1 MSGSTRAITLNLS
14 VAGADKLQQDLR
26 NLGTAGEDALRRL
39 EAAVTRS
46 SSSGAGLP
54 RLSAQTVEVSNG
66 FRDMTPRIQSAGY
79 QLQDFAVQVQGGTSA
94 MTALSQQGSQFLGAF
109 GPGGAIAGAILTVGV
124 LVMKLLEGAAN
135 VAEINKANEAWK
147 RNQSDIND
155 LLESGIEKVV
165 RLRRERL
172 QSAEGP
178 QRTALQTAEVDY
190 EKAAKEV
197 PILERQIAT
206 LQRLLANPA
215 SSGNQT
221 ARNTLTSL
229 EARLAGHQATMR
241 DAPNRATE
249 ASTRLTGLRMED
261 YGPPSSAATFDTNA
275 GPRAVLES
283 EATRRNM
290 ERLRGM
296 SAPRAAIERA
306 RQAGE
311 AEANRTTNV
320 PAEREKIIANHV
332 AAAIAQQETATRS
345 LAETEAKRFAAALKP
360 GEMEA
365 ARSAEQLRLAQA
377 LAAAETPREAL
388 LARQAAEIDKATLS
402 IRTNAALQTDPKAK
416 AALLEQA
423 ELIARQRTEA
433 VGLEETTR
441 NRNALYQQGAAFAQ
455 QAADRTALGMAPDE
469 RARFLGQFGE
479 EQRIKSAGD
488 RVDTPEA
495 MQRIRNAGDLA
506 YGDEQMRKLKDFTG
520 ALNTMGSSFT
530 DALGAA
536 VFEGKKLGDVLT
548 GLERQL
554 ASTILKATVGKYLEQ
569 AVGAGSA
576 RLGSAIGDWWSGAS
590 AAGSTSPAA
599 ISSYNAGYMPGVV
612 TQTPLANGGIMT
624 GLGPLPLRQYA
635 GGGVAHS
642 PQVAIFGE
650 AKKAEAYVPLP
661 DGRSIPVTMS
671 GGGGPSINID
681 ARGAE
686 QGVEQRI
693 DAVLARRMPAIL
705 AASRADLSGRVNRG
719 GDLAKTF
726 GRR

>member
-39 EAAVTRS
+39 EAAVMRS

-54 RLSAQTVEVSNG
+54 RLSAQTSEVANG

-109 GPGGAIAGAILTVGV
+109 GPAGAIAGAILTVGI
-124 LVMKLLEGAAN
+124 LAAKLLEGAAN
-135 VAEINKANEAWK
+135 VQEIVKANDAWKKNQEEINN
-147 RNQSDIND
+147 

-190 EKAAKEV
+190 EKAAKDA
-197 PILERQIAT
+197 PRLEREIAT

-215 SSGNQT
+215 SAGNQT

-229 EARLAGHQATMR
+229 EAQLASAQATMR
-241 DAPNRATE
+241 DAPNRAAE
-249 ASTRLTGLRMED
+249 AATKLTGLRMED
-261 YGPPSSAATFDTNA
+261 YGPPSAAAAYDTNA

-283 EATRRNM
+283 ENTRRNM

-320 PAEREKIIANHV
+320 PAEREAIIANHV

-360 GEMEA
+360 GEMET

-388 LARQAAEIDKATLS
+388 LARQAAEIDKATLA
-402 IRTNAALQTDPKAK
+402 IRTNAGLQTDPKIK

-423 ELIARQRTEA
+423 DLITRQRTEA
-433 VGLEETTR
+433 VGLAEATA
-441 NRNALYQQGAAFAQ
+441 NRNAIWQQGQAFARQ
-455 QAADRTALGMAPDE
+455 DADRTALGMSPNE
-469 RARFLGQFGE
+469 RARYLGEFNERQRIEGGGLDANTTE
-479 EQRIKSAGD
+479 ALQRIK
-488 RVDTPEA
+488 
-495 MQRIRNAGDLA
+495 NAGDLA
-506 YGDEQMRKLKDFTG
+506 YGDEQMRRLKDFTG
-520 ALNTMGSSFT
+520 AVVGMGGAFT
-530 DALGAA
+530 DAFGAA
-536 VFEGKKLGDVLT
+536 AFEGKKLGDVLT
-548 GLERQL
+548 TLEKQL
-554 ASTILKATVGKYLEQ
+554 AASIFKATIGKALDSGLS
-569 AVGAGSA
+569 AVGSEAGK
-576 RLGSAIGDWWSGAS
+576 AIGNWWNGVDASHYSSPIGPTQSGV
-590 AAGSTSPAA
+590 P
-599 ISSYNAGYMPGVV
+599 M
-612 TQTPLANGGIMT
+612 ANGGIMT
-624 GLGPLPLRQYA
+624 AFGSLPLRQYA

-642 PQVAIFGE
+642 PQVAVFGE
-650 AKKAEAYVPLP
+650 ARRAEAYVPLP
-661 DGRSIPVTMS
+661 DGRSIPVTMA
-671 GGGGPSINID
+671 GGGGTTYQID

-686 QGVEQRI
+686 AGVEQRI
-693 DAVLARRMPAIL
+693 QMVLARQMPGII
-705 AASRADLSGRVNRG
+705 AASRADLTGRVNRG
-719 GDLAKTF
+719 GDLARTF